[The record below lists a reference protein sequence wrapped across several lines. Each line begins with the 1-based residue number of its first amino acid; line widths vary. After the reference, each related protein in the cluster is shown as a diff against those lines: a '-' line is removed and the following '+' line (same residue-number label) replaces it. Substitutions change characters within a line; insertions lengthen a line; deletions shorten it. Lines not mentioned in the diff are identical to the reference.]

1 MPEGYYRTSPEHA
14 RARTARIAKRQRAAA
29 TPEGKRAIAKRLM
42 AKKATARAKM
52 TPQERALADRRE
64 IEAFAAKRVAADQA
78 AARAVKTKPPATAK
92 HKPNLVNQ
100 MLGGAIKKRTDLL
113 DALGRKK

>member
-14 RARTARIAKRQRAAA
+14 RARTARIAERRRVAA
-29 TPEGKRAIAKRLM
+29 TPEGKRAIAKRLA

-64 IEAFAAKRVAADQA
+64 IEAFTAKRVAGASR
-78 AARAVKTKPPATAK
+78 ARPPVPAS
-92 HKPNLVNQ
+92 PVRIPGLVEK

-113 DALGRKK
+113 DALGKKKK